1 MSREA
6 EVASGMRKDKGEEG
20 AEFVV
25 WCGVVIEEVSGWR
38 LLPGQG

>member
-6 EVASGMRKDKGEEG
+6 GVASGMREDKGDRG
-20 AEFVV
+20 AECVV
-25 WCGVVIEEVSGWR
+25 WCGVVTEKVSGWR